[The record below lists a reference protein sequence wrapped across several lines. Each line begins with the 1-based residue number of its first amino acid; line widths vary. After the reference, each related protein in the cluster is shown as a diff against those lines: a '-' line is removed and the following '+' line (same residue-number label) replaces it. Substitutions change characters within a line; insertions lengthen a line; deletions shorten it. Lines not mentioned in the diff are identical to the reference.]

1 MLFFCEEYS
10 RDQGW
15 VGKLIGLHNLT
26 VFMHWNGENVYG
38 QHRYQVSALYQA
50 SALSLS
56 FQFYIVMNVFKL
68 PLNLTITAE

>member
-26 VFMHWNGENVYG
+26 VFMHWNGENG